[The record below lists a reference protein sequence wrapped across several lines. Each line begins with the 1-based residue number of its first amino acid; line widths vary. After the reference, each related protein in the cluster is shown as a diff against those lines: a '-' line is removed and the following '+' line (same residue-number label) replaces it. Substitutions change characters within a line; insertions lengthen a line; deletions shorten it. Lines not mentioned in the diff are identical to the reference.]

1 MQPVLNVDDIKRV
14 EVALTRVGV
23 SVSEL
28 MHRAGYAA
36 AAEVLEPRVAR
47 GSGEELGSKRVEV
60 HVGSWPAGER
70 VVPRRTPIIARL
82 RDSRSPTGTL
92 SPRRTGR

>member
-36 AAEVLEPRVAR
+36 AAEVLELGNVENVVVLAGMGNNGGDGWVAA
-47 GSGEELGSKRVEV
+47 EAL
-60 HVGSWPAGER
+60 
-70 VVPRRTPIIARL
+70 L
-82 RDSRSPTGTL
+82 R
-92 SPRRTGR
+92 